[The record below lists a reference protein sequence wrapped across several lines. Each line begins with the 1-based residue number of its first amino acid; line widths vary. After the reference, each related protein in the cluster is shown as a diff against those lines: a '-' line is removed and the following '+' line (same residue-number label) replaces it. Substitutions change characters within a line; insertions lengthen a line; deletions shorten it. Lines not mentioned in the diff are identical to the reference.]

1 MYYRGEVVR
10 RQRID
15 TLVDDSLVVELK
27 STVVLAAYATRQTYN
42 YLRAS
47 MLERGLTLHFGP
59 EPRFYRVRCR
69 N

>member
-1 MYYRGEVVR
+1 MR

-15 TLVDDSLVVELK
+15 TLVDESLVLELQ
-27 STVVLAAYATRQTYN
+27 STVVLPAYATRQTYN

-47 MLERGLTLHFGP
+47 TLERGLTLHFGP

-69 N
+69 S